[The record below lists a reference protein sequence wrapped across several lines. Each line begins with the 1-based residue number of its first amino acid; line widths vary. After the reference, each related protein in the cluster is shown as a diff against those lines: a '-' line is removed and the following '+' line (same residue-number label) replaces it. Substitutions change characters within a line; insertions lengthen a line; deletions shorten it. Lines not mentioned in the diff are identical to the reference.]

1 LKTYGLRE
9 VPTMITSPSWRER
22 VPPRVS
28 HPNGLA
34 FDDRAAGARA
44 IHEDVP
50 GVIAVDLEV
59 LATHIQRLGMLGE
72 VEVVAG
78 LGSGIAALADDSVGC
93 SLHPARLAADPIRE
107 SGDLP
112 LRSTEGNPGLRG
124 EGHEQRAAL
133 RSGRSRHSSPP
144 AMIWS
149 AQESRPSMRGEER
162 PGKPAGAQATC
173 GTLTPGQYTVVVE
186 RIDQLTCLIV

>member
-1 LKTYGLRE
+1 
-9 VPTMITSPSWRER
+9 MITSLSRRGEGAAPGLA
-22 VPPRVS
+22 P
-28 HPNGLA
+28 HGLA

-59 LATHIQRLGMLGE
+59 LATHIQRLGMLGQ

-107 SGDLP
+107 PGDLP
-112 LRSTEGNPGLRG
+112 LRGIEGNPRLGG

-133 RSGRSRHSSPP
+133 RSG
-144 AMIWS
+144 
-149 AQESRPSMRGEER
+149 
-162 PGKPAGAQATC
+162 
-173 GTLTPGQYTVVVE
+173 
-186 RIDQLTCLIV
+186 